1 MEIIVIEKKTFEAI
15 LDKISQLA
23 QHIEALSKAKNLE
36 LKKWLTS
43 KDMSE
48 LLGISL
54 RTLQTYWDKGMIPYT
69 QIGNKLYYNSSE
81 IRQVLNK
88 LIK

>member
-1 MEIIVIEKKTFEAI
+1 MEIVVIEKKTFEAI

-23 QHIEALSKAKNLE
+23 QHVEALSKCKNLE

-54 RTLQTYWDKGMIPYT
+54 RTLQTYRDKGMIPYT
-69 QIGNKLYYNSSE
+69 QIGNKLYYNSTE